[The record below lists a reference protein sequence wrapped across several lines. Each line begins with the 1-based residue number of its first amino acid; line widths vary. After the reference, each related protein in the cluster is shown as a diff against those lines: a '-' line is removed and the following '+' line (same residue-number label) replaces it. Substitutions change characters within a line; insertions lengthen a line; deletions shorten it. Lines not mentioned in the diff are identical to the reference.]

1 MRDTEET
8 KNHSERRKKGKD
20 RSKVGYR
27 KISIEGMEM
36 EWGKGETRG
45 FSLEG

>member
-27 KISIEGMEM
+27 KISIEGIQ
-36 EWGKGETRG
+36 WRWNGGRG
-45 FSLEG
+45 RLEVFH